1 MEASDSDFPRRLCH
15 MVDCYVWLEEE
26 AALHAHDT
34 CTTTCE
40 HARVT
45 PDETRGRAQRGTRV
59 RAQRGTRVRA
69 QHGTRVRAESVTMVR
84 AQCVTR
90 LRAESVTRVRA
101 ESVTT
106 VRDESVTRVRAE
118 TVTTVRA
125 ESVTRVRAQHGTTT
139 RAQSGIGNLGSFSDR
154 GPVMGQKVTTSQLM
168 VTDGSHPPL
177 APPPHTQF
185 CRHVRPFLIQ
195 THTNTSPHRHRPD
208 LWAHWWKQTWGPVP
222 GPHFRSPGKPLAP
235 LSPFM

>member
-59 RAQRGTRVRA
+59 RAQRG
-69 QHGTRVRAESVTMVR
+69 
-84 AQCVTR
+84 
-90 LRAESVTRVRA
+90 
-101 ESVTT
+101 
-106 VRDESVTRVRAE
+106 
-118 TVTTVRA
+118 
-125 ESVTRVRAQHGTTT
+125 TRVRAQHGTTT